1 MDEAVF
7 NKMWDEG
14 YQLDKTGAVCVDTL
28 KNLINKYKIK
38 FVDKSNEN
46 DEKQNTEKSCL

>member
-1 MDEAVF
+1 MDDAVF

-28 KNLINKYKIK
+28 KNLINKYRIK
-38 FVDKSNEN
+38 FVNEN
-46 DEKQNTEKSCL
+46 NEKQNTEKSSP